1 LKRSEGGKKR
11 VEIAEARE
19 QIKRLKEYIEKVESY
34 QADTYEQ
41 KVFKLYVL
49 CENVTKVT
57 KELNEQGYRI
67 GNRKLVTKD
76 LSDLIR
82 SKPSLDEI
90 HELAR
95 KLFNRNRKR
104 AATSW

>member
-1 LKRSEGGKKR
+1 MET
-11 VEIAEARE
+11 AEARE
-19 QIKRLKEYIEKVESY
+19 QIKRLEEYIEKVENY

-41 KVFKLYVL
+41 MVFKLYVL
-49 CENVTKVT
+49 RENVTKVT
-57 KELNEQGYRI
+57 KELNAQGYRI

-82 SKPSLDEI
+82 SKPSLDEM

-95 KLFNRNRKR
+95 KLFNRNKKKG
-104 AATSW
+104 ATGW